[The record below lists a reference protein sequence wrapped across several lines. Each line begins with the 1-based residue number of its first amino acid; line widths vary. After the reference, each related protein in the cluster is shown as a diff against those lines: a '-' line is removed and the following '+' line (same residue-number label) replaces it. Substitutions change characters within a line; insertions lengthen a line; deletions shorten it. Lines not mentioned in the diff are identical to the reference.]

1 MTRYVFNY
9 FPFFPHFICVLPLDM
24 GFLSSLLSVAAKKGE
39 PRQKRIGS
47 EMWEIIGP
55 AWTMRAPFVC
65 SYPFPR
71 QAGSNEPLGQYPS
84 SHTPLPASQNAT
96 PPIEKTAAAVLLR
109 HGWRKHPP
117 TPTVLVWLCQQCS
130 LDDVCRVHRN
140 LIIYIVQ
147 INF

>member
-9 FPFFPHFICVLPLDM
+9 FHFFLISFVCCLWISV
-24 GFLSSLLSVAAKKGE
+24 FYQSLLSVAAKKGE

-47 EMWEIIGP
+47 EMWEILGP

-84 SHTPLPASQNAT
+84 LTPLSPLPRRVQVQYFLALPHVCMRSGCRDIDCQSLCDLSQ
-96 PPIEKTAAAVLLR
+96 
-109 HGWRKHPP
+109 G
-117 TPTVLVWLCQQCS
+117 
-130 LDDVCRVHRN
+130 
-140 LIIYIVQ
+140 
-147 INF
+147 